1 MQFFLPALYYTLVG
15 AGGLHLISLT
25 ISLWLGVMFRRI
37 TMMPPDMNP
46 LEDHL
51 TSRASHKRNKSSV
64 ATSSYAGSEKRL
76 STPLEERRRS
86 EMPYEDLSRPPS
98 IPFMHT
104 RHGSNTS
111 LSDHDSR
118 VNLPSRQYQIDS
130 GNSPRNSIA
139 SADLKRK
146 SYPVPPKP
154 PVHGRGSYTEI
165 PLGET
170 GASSRPY
177 SSYSSRPSS
186 GTVASYR
193 PTETPGTPTAQPRS
207 AKFTEAWYTSE
218 SLVSRTQARN
228 QAVNQMVLNATGR
241 RSAYEA
247 VNQRFD
253 FAESDDEHDEHESK
267 FENNYSGVRADELD
281 FKRPQRGDR
290 ENAAAVAASGEVL
303 EDDLERDLGAPVPN
317 PHPLRLHPTPPLT
330 AGKKAARPNTPFN
343 HAAAAL
349 SEISL
354 NDRRVSGSGGA
365 HHDDQDI
372 ADAKPGPLLSK
383 GAWRARDRDSSIQ
396 PDHGFYS
403 KPYGELK
410 AATPPVTQIVG
421 SGRQVSSG
429 NDYDMGSGSG
439 FRRAVSGK
447 IAEEGRA
454 GEHRFSRYGVVDE

>member
-1 MQFFLPALYYTLVG
+1 MQFILPALYYTLVG

-104 RHGSNTS
+104 RQGSNTS

-118 VNLPSRQYQIDS
+118 VNLPSRQYQIEA
-130 GNSPRNSIA
+130 GNSPRSSIA

-170 GASSRPY
+170 GASSRPH

-186 GTVASYR
+186 GTVPSYR

-207 AKFTEAWYTSE
+207 AKFTEAWYASE

-228 QAVNQMVLNATGR
+228 RAVNQMVLNATGR

-253 FAESDDEHDEHESK
+253 FAESDDEHEENGSK

-281 FKRPQRGDR
+281 FKKSQRGGR
-290 ENAAAVAASGEVL
+290 ENAAVSGEVL

-317 PHPLRLHPTPPLT
+317 PHPLRLHPTPPLMSS
-330 AGKKAARPNTPFN
+330 KKARPNTPFN
-343 HAAAAL
+343 HGAAAL

-365 HHDDQDI
+365 HDDQDI
-372 ADAKPGPLLSK
+372 ADAKPAALLSTI
-383 GAWRARDRDSSIQ
+383 GAWRARNRDSSIQ
-396 PDHGFYS
+396 PDIGFYS

-421 SGRQVSSG
+421 SARQVSSG
-429 NDYDMGSGSG
+429 NDYDMGVSGG
-439 FRRAVSGK
+439 YRRAVSGK

-454 GEHRFSRYGVVDE
+454 GEHRFSRYGAVDE